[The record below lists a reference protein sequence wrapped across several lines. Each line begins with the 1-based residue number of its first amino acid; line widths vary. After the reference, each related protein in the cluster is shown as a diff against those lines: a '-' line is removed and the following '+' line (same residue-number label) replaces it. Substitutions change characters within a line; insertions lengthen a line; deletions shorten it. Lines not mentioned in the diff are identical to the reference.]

1 MNQSAGAAD
10 RRLLLVHAHPDDET
24 LTTGGTMATYAAQ
37 GVDVT
42 LVTCTL
48 GEEGEVLLP
57 ELAHLA
63 AEHHDALG
71 PHRLT
76 ELAAAMEILGISDH
90 RRLGGDGHY
99 RDSGMV
105 GTPANNRADC
115 FWRADLL
122 EAATHLVAVIRE
134 VRPQVMIT
142 YDDFGGY
149 GHPDHIQAHRV
160 AMYAAVLAA
169 APSFRPDLGDP
180 WEIAKI
186 YWPAIPRGVMMRAM
200 AAMPAE
206 QREAI
211 ERDIDPQNAPFL
223 VDDEL
228 ITTVVD
234 ARDYEPVKL
243 DALRAHATQI
253 DAEAPFLAMS
263 ALMGPDA
270 LGLEY
275 FRIAR
280 GPLAPAGSPAAGSPA
295 AGSPA
300 SGSPAF
306 GSPAAGSPA
315 AGSPGSGSPAS
326 GSPASG
332 SPAAG
337 SPASGSPASGSPAR
351 LPLPAGLET
360 DLFAGLNL

>member
-1 MNQSAGAAD
+1 MSQSDAAAD

-24 LTTGGTMATYAAQ
+24 LTTGGTMASYIEQ

-71 PHRLT
+71 PHRLG
-76 ELAAAMEILGISDH
+76 ELAEAMEILGVTDH

-105 GTPANNRADC
+105 GTPANNRPDC
-115 FWRADLL
+115 FWRSDLL
-122 EAATHLVAVIRE
+122 EAASHLVAVIRE

-160 AMYAAVLAA
+160 ASYAAVLAA
-169 APSFRPDLGDP
+169 APSFRPDLGEA
-180 WEIAKI
+180 WEISKI
-186 YWPAIPRGVMMRAM
+186 YWPAMPRGLMMRALE
-200 AAMPAE
+200 AMPAE
-206 QREAI
+206 QRDAI
-211 ERDIDPQNAPFL
+211 LSDIDPQTAPFL

-228 ITTVVD
+228 ITTEVD
-234 ARDYEPVKL
+234 ARAFEPKKL
-243 DALRAHATQI
+243 KALRAHATQI

-263 ALMGPDA
+263 ALIGPDA

-280 GPLAPAGSPAAGSPA
+280 GPHVPDPASAAG
-295 AGSPA
+295 
-300 SGSPAF
+300 F
-306 GSPAAGSPA
+306 
-315 AGSPGSGSPAS
+315 
-326 GSPASG
+326 
-332 SPAAG
+332 
-337 SPASGSPASGSPAR
+337 
-351 LPLPAGLET
+351 ET
-360 DLFAGLNL
+360 DLFAGITL

>member
-1 MNQSAGAAD
+1 MTHSDASTD

-24 LTTGGTMATYAAQ
+24 LTTGATMALYTAQ
-37 GVDVT
+37 GVGIT

-71 PHRLT
+71 PHRLG
-76 ELAAAMEILGISDH
+76 ELAAAMDILGITDH

-105 GTPANNRADC
+105 GASANNRPGC
-115 FWRADLL
+115 FWRSDLL
-122 EAATHLVAVIRE
+122 EAATHLVEVIRE

-160 AMYAAVLAA
+160 ASYAAVLAA
-169 APSFRPDLGDP
+169 APSFRSDLGP
-180 WEIAKI
+180 AWEISKI
-186 YWPAIPRGVMMRAM
+186 YWPAMPRGLMMRALD
-200 AAMPAE
+200 AMPEE
-206 QREAI
+206 QRNAVLG
-211 ERDIDPQNAPFL
+211 DIDPQTAPFL

-228 ITTVVD
+228 ITTAID
-234 ARDYEPVKL
+234 ARAFEPRKL

-253 DAEAPFLAMS
+253 DAEAPFMAMS
-263 ALMGPDA
+263 ALIGPDA

-280 GPLAPAGSPAAGSPA
+280 GPRVPDPDSAAGY
-295 AGSPA
+295 
-300 SGSPAF
+300 
-306 GSPAAGSPA
+306 
-315 AGSPGSGSPAS
+315 
-326 GSPASG
+326 
-332 SPAAG
+332 
-337 SPASGSPASGSPAR
+337 
-351 LPLPAGLET
+351 ET
-360 DLFAGLNL
+360 DLFAGLDL

>member
-1 MNQSAGAAD
+1 MNHSVDAQD

-24 LTTGGTMATYAAQ
+24 LTTGGTMAAYAAQ
-37 GVDVT
+37 GVGVT

-76 ELAAAMEILGISDH
+76 ELAAAMEILGVADH

-105 GTPANNRADC
+105 GTPANNRPDC
-115 FWRADLL
+115 FWRSDLL
-122 EAATHLVAVIRE
+122 EAATLLVQVIRE

-160 AMYAAVLAA
+160 ASYAAVLAA
-169 APSFRPDLGDP
+169 APSFRADLGEA

-186 YWPAIPRGVMMRAM
+186 YWPAMPRGVMVRAM
-200 AAMPAE
+200 EAMPAE

-211 ERDIDPQNAPFL
+211 LADIDPETAPFF

-228 ITTVVD
+228 ITTEID
-234 ARDYEPVKL
+234 ARDFEPMKL
-243 DALRAHATQI
+243 AALRAHATQI

-263 ALMGPDA
+263 AVMGPDA

-280 GPLAPAGSPAAGSPA
+280 GPLVPDPT
-295 AGSPA
+295 
-300 SGSPAF
+300 SGGGF
-306 GSPAAGSPA
+306 
-315 AGSPGSGSPAS
+315 
-326 GSPASG
+326 
-332 SPAAG
+332 
-337 SPASGSPASGSPAR
+337 
-351 LPLPAGLET
+351 ET
-360 DLFAGLNL
+360 DLFAGLDA

>member
-1 MNQSAGAAD
+1 MTPSTAPD

-24 LTTGGTMATYAAQ
+24 LTTGGTMAAYAAR
-37 GVDVT
+37 GTGVT

-76 ELAAAMEILGISDH
+76 ELATAMEILGVADH
-90 RRLGGDGHY
+90 RRLGGDGRY

-105 GTPANNRADC
+105 GTPANNRPDC
-115 FWRADLL
+115 FWRSDLL
-122 EAATHLVAVIRE
+122 DAAIHLVQVIRE

-160 AMYAAVLAA
+160 ASYAAVLAA
-169 APSFRPDLGDP
+169 APSFRPDLGQA
-180 WEIAKI
+180 WEVAKI
-186 YWPAIPRGVMMRAM
+186 YWPAIPRGVMLRALD
-200 AAMPAE
+200 AMPVE

-211 ERDIDPQNAPFL
+211 LSDFDPRSAPFL

-228 ITTVVD
+228 ITTEID
-234 ARDYEPVKL
+234 AREFEPAKM

-253 DAEAPFLAMS
+253 DADAPFLAMS
-263 ALMGPDA
+263 AVMGPDA

-275 FRIAR
+275 FRLVR
-280 GPLAPAGSPAAGSPA
+280 GQLVPDPDSAAGY
-295 AGSPA
+295 
-300 SGSPAF
+300 
-306 GSPAAGSPA
+306 
-315 AGSPGSGSPAS
+315 
-326 GSPASG
+326 
-332 SPAAG
+332 
-337 SPASGSPASGSPAR
+337 
-351 LPLPAGLET
+351 ET
-360 DLFAGLNL
+360 DLFAGLDP